1 MLRMIEVIEVT
12 GSNPV
17 LTAKIKAMKYVI
29 YYFFYCMFQLKYF
42 IWHLRFDK
50 YTFKQYFKDVEY
62 FEFPIDPY

>member
-1 MLRMIEVIEVT
+1 
-12 GSNPV
+12 
-17 LTAKIKAMKYVI
+17 MKYVI